1 MLLKKMLRKGLK
13 HKILGVLCAPIL
25 LSGCV
30 SQKDKWACIPTVVD
44 DIYIMSCAVLT
55 DF

>member
-1 MLLKKMLRKGLK
+1 MLLKKMLRKRLK

-30 SQKDKWACIPTVVD
+30 SKNDDWACVPVFIE
-44 DIYIMSCAVLT
+44 DIYILSCVMVTA
-55 DF
+55 